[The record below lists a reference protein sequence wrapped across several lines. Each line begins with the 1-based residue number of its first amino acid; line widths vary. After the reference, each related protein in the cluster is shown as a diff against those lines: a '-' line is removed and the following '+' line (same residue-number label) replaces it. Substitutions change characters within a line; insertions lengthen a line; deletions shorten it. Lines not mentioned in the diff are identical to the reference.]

1 MTPQHPTSAET
12 PSAKTE
18 QSPDRGESA
27 TSEDVV
33 ASSPAVTSDAVP
45 GIMAAVS
52 IDLTNPAK
60 ARPLTAKTLARELWH
75 GFFRTGVTGLSTQ
88 FAYSLIFAIF
98 PLLVLVMSLAA
109 LVDQVFDFPLSET
122 LIDLIE
128 NSAPEVLKPLLEEL
142 VKSAIAEADP
152 GVVSI
157 SAVVATVLAVWGASG
172 AVGNLVTASARA
184 YGVKIQRSLPMR
196 RLVNALLAVVIV
208 ILIVASAVLFVFGE
222 AISKRLERWIGG
234 GGSIEWLIAVLRWGL
249 VVACTMSALLVLY
262 RIAPA
267 LDLRFLW
274 LLPGAA
280 VATGLWLLLLT
291 GFGALI
297 RFTNPGNP
305 YGAFGSLVVLLW
317 FFYLTGVA
325 FMFGAVVNAVVSRP
339 YDARRRADIA
349 RHPDKRLFCDDG
361 REVSASDDLVGGSIQ
376 QVEDERLVG
385 R

>member
-1 MTPQHPTSAET
+1 MNPQPPTSAET

-18 QSPDRGESA
+18 QSPNRGESA

-33 ASSPAVTSDAVP
+33 ASPPAVTADAVP
-45 GIMAAVS
+45 GILAAVN
-52 IDLTNPAK
+52 IDLTNPAR
-60 ARPLTAKTLARELWH
+60 ARPLTVKTLVRELWH
-75 GFFRTGVTGLSTQ
+75 GFFRTGVTGLATQ

-109 LVDQVFDFPLSET
+109 LVDQVFDLPLSET

-142 VKSAIAEADP
+142 VKSAIAEANP

-172 AVGNLVTASARA
+172 AVGNLVTACARA

-208 ILIVASAVLFVFGE
+208 ILIVSSAVLFVFGE
-222 AISKRLERWIGG
+222 AITHRLADWIGG
-234 GGSIEWLIAVLRWGL
+234 GGGTDALITALRWGL
-249 VVACTMSALLVLY
+249 VILSTASALLILY
-262 RIAPA
+262 RIAPT
-267 LDLRFLW
+267 LDLEFVW
-274 LLPGAA
+274 LLPGTA
-280 VATGLWLLLLT
+280 VATALWLLLLT
-291 GFGALI
+291 GFSALL
-297 RFTNPGNP
+297 RVTNPGDP

-317 FFYLTGVA
+317 FFYLTGVI

-339 YDARRRADIA
+339 YDKRRQADIA
-349 RHPDKRLFCDDG
+349 RHPQKRLFCDDG
-361 REVSASDDLVGGSIQ
+361 REA
-376 QVEDERLVG
+376 
-385 R
+385 